1 MLLKISLIIFLITI
15 QLFAIAPGT
24 ILDQLKDD
32 KQYLACQKIKN
43 FDQKWKCESDIENLF
58 IEKGVEKYIQSFDEK
73 YQNSVRNKMSELK
86 ISQQGDVLDLYAKIS
101 PLLDSNHTP
110 KELMKIKYNIIFY
123 YIAHKNISSG
133 NVASAKMIFQAAP
146 ELKNKYAELDAGS
159 EVNVYT
165 YIMNEAADYDEIANL
180 SFKNAQDYFDK
191 LKMFLIKRK
200 QDIKDAKVD
209 SDDRVVRSYNE
220 IINSIQSAAEALK
233 KGDLESAKRILSYT
247 YLVSHDELDGFIY
260 LAQLYANINKIF
272 SEEMNKRK

>member
-1 MLLKISLIIFLITI
+1 MLLKFSLIIFLITI

-101 PLLDSNHTP
+101 PLLDPNHTP
-110 KELMKIKYNIIFY
+110 KEVMKIKYNIIFY
-123 YIAHKNISSG
+123 YIAHNNISSG

-146 ELKNKYAELDAGS
+146 ELKNKYAELDAGP

-180 SFKNAQDYFDK
+180 SPENANDYFNR
-191 LKMFLIKRK
+191 LTIFYRK
-200 QDIKDAKVD
+200 KEQQIIDDKVD
-209 SDDRVVRSYNE
+209 NYDTRQTLNIAIELSNKAIDLLNKGKIKEGKQYLISSYIMSHTHLDAE
-220 IINSIQSAAEALK
+220 INI
-233 KGDLESAKRILSYT
+233 AKLWKDI
-247 YLVSHDELDGFIY
+247 
-260 LAQLYANINKIF
+260 AKIF
-272 SEEMNKRK
+272 TEEMNKRK